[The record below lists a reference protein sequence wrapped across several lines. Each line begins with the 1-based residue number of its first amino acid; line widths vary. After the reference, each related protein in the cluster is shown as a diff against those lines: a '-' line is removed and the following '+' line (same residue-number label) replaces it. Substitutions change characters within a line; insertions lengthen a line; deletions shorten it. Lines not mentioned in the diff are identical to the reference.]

1 MHIYGGGGGEWEGS
15 FVPCDYFDTMDVVSR
30 MLNDHLIPTGYYPA
44 LLGSLRQLKND
55 FHWKMQYDV
64 MDVDYIRAAAE
75 KRASAK
81 KQDDSENNNCRRY

>member
-30 MLNDHLIPTGYYPA
+30 MINDHLIPTGYYPA
-44 LLGSLRQLKND
+44 LLGYLRQLKND
-55 FHWKMQYDV
+55 YHWKMQYDV

-75 KRASAK
+75 KRAAAK
-81 KQDDSENNNCRRY
+81 KQ